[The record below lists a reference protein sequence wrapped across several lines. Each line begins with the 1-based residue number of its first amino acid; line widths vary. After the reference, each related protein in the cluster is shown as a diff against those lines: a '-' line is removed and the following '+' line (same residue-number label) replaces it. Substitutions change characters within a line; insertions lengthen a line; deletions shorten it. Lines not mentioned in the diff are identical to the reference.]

1 VENRTAGSAGAH
13 SHVGTISTSRERV
26 EDLLA
31 PALLDRF
38 GTIISD
44 WLNMRPELKKFFLE
58 KIGYDNFNLDRRTNI
73 NDRRKLRTYIAKD
86 RRSGVFDRRMKLSTL
101 LENLPKIHSAERR
114 KSQNDRRKLCTY
126 IANDRRSGIADRRS
140 R

>member
-1 VENRTAGSAGAH
+1 
-13 SHVGTISTSRERV
+13 
-26 EDLLA
+26 
-31 PALLDRF
+31 
-38 GTIISD
+38 
-44 WLNMRPELKKFFLE
+44 MRPELKKFFLE

-86 RRSGVFDRRMKLSTL
+86 RRSGVVDRRMKLSTL
-101 LENLPKIHSAERR
+101 LENIPKILSDERR
-114 KSQNDRRKLCTY
+114 KNQNGRRKLCTY